1 MAKLT
6 LHNYNM
12 TLKFKNCQQCF
23 VMRLW
28 FKILFS
34 VSDPHQD
41 DADPDPRIRIS
52 RCGSGSGSYSLKIP
66 SVFFIPLFG
75 SLVNISPFYFI
86 EMNNLFYP
94 FEIIDKID

>member
-1 MAKLT
+1 MAKLI

-41 DADPDPRIRIS
+41 DADPDPRIRIG
-52 RCGSGSGSYSLKIP
+52 RFGSGSETLTILMKYLITRSI
-66 SVFFIPLFG
+66 
-75 SLVNISPFYFI
+75 ISI
-86 EMNNLFYP
+86 MN
-94 FEIIDKID
+94 KRQ